1 MVTLFTR
8 RVRSR
13 VCAARRHPKRM
24 HKCGTNQEKEEMS
37 QCSLSSLSSLNI
49 GHCTPSGWRPLCTL
63 NKFESINDGIFLYN
77 KVCRVCGKKRRK
89 CSHRRREGR
98 DVSVFSVFS
107 VFSQCRTL
115 TPLRGGHLF
124 TPRNILR
131 AYMVTLFTRR
141 VRSRGCAA
149 RRHPKRR
156 HKCATQHNTP
166 LIPNSSLI
174 YKTSLIPEITTTI
187 PSFFLNR
194 VAPLHHN
201 GTPASRLHHVPCIR
215 IASYKQT
222 VFSLFSQCRT
232 LHPIRGGDLFTP

>member
-1 MVTLFTR
+1 
-8 RVRSR
+8 VR
-13 VCAARRHPKRM
+13 
-24 HKCGTNQEKEEMS
+24 
-37 QCSLSSLSSLNI
+37 
-49 GHCTPSGWRPLCTL
+49 
-63 NKFESINDGIFLYN
+63 
-77 KVCRVCGKKRRK
+77 GKKIAK
-89 CSHRRREGR
+89 CSHRRSEGR
-98 DVSVFSVFS
+98 DVSVFSLFSIFS
-107 VFSQCRTL
+107 VFSIFSQSRTL
-115 TPLRGGHLF
+115 TPLRGGDPF
-124 TPRNILR
+124 TPRNILT

-141 VRSRGCAA
+141 VRPRGCAA

-201 GTPASRLHHVPCIR
+201 DTPASRLHHVPCIR

-222 VFSLFSQCRT
+222 VFSLFS
-232 LHPIRGGDLFTP
+232 LFSLFSVFSVFIAPLRGGDLFTP